1 VYEENEERRD
11 DNAAGAVDAGCVHP
25 VIPG

>member
-11 DNAAGAVDAGCVHP
+11 DNAADAVDAGCVHP
-25 VIPG
+25 RIRG